1 MRVERH
7 GRDEI
12 GFSRTDLAVV
22 VFIIVSMVLLASLF
36 LPTLPVQRAKL
47 NCNLQLQMIA
57 QNCQYYANTNDGKLL
72 RADASNLTNAVP
84 SIEQFCQAI
93 GPRLR
98 VSLLVCPQDT
108 RKPASDWKSLNR
120 TNISYFFNPD
130 AGFNDPLSILA
141 GDRNISVSAQG
152 VYTWNPAL
160 GLHGDHG
167 NVAFAD
173 GHVEYALKVDSAR
186 LDQFFHQGGNPTNRL
201 LLP

>member
-1 MRVERH
+1 
-7 GRDEI
+7 
-12 GFSRTDLAVV
+12 
-22 VFIIVSMVLLASLF
+22 
-36 LPTLPVQRAKL
+36 
-47 NCNLQLQMIA
+47 MIE

-72 RADASNLTNAVP
+72 RADAPSRTNGLP
-84 SIEQFCQAI
+84 SIEQFCQAV

-108 RKPASDWKSLNR
+108 RKPAADWKSLNR

-130 AGFNDPLSILA
+130 AAFNDPLSIIA

-152 VYTWNPAL
+152 AYSWNPAL

-173 GHVEYALKVDSAR
+173 GHVEHAFNIDSAR
-186 LDQFFHQGGNPTNRL
+186 LDQIFQQGGNSANRL